1 MLSYSRPLFT
11 VLCIIIALCT
21 PNVYAGDDYLKMLE
35 AEAEDLHLDK
45 SGQRENSSIVHSKPA
60 TDRRDWDGECDYVD
74 EAMLPGVVWEE
85 FSSYIKQCYLGTYA
99 YYRRLDDNLQRSIY
113 NSYKKNAPVKQ
124 TTLKKEILNY
134 F

>member
-1 MLSYSRPLFT
+1 MLFFSRSLFT
-11 VLCIIIALCT
+11 VLCIIIALG
-21 PNVYAGDDYLKMLE
+21 ASSAQAADDYLKMLE

-45 SGQRENSSIVHSKPA
+45 SGQRENSGVVHSKPV
-60 TDRRDWDGECDYVD
+60 DGRRDWDGECDYMD

-99 YYRRLDDNLQRSIY
+99 YYRRLDDNLQRTIY
-113 NSYKKNAPVKQ
+113 NSYKKNTPVKQ

>member
-1 MLSYSRPLFT
+1 MQFYSRPLFT
-11 VLCIIIALCT
+11 VLYIIIALGT
-21 PNVYAGDDYLKMLE
+21 SNVHAGDDYLKMLE

-45 SGQRENSSIVHSKPA
+45 SGQREISNIVRSKPA
-60 TDRRDWDGECDYVD
+60 ADRRDWDGECDYRG

-99 YYRRLDDNLQRSIY
+99 YYRRLDNNLQRSIY
-113 NSYKKNAPVKQ
+113 NSYEKNTPVKQ
-124 TTLKKEILNY
+124 SRLKKEILSY